1 MINPNIIPISENISI
16 DINSFLRHYA
26 IVGASGSGKTVA
38 CKILC
43 EELALRGIPI
53 IAIDPQGDIASL
65 VTMGDRKV
73 IESKQGDLVSYDLY
87 DSNVE
92 VVVWTPASNCGI
104 GLHVNPIDFNFPK
117 DKDDKIREISSI
129 AQNLT
134 NLIGYDL
141 RKNEGKFV
149 AAFFDLVITYIDDNN
164 LCIKT
169 FRDLVKLFQSL
180 PSDLR
185 HDVSSI
191 ISDKQFDNVTRN
203 VMTLTIGARNFLFNR
218 GLPLDIDTLFGTD
231 SDKTRISVIY
241 LNSLTTQEEKNFFV
255 AQIALE
261 LYKWMLT
268 NPKPELQGLFYIDE
282 IAPFLPPVTKP
293 ASRDI
298 LRLLFKQARK
308 YGIGCLMA
316 TQNPGDVDYRSM
328 AQISTYMLGRLMT
341 DQDIKKVDQMIKS
354 FVKENPDELIK
365 TLPTLKAGSFQLI
378 SPDNFETVQLLKM
391 RWLYTK
397 HLTYDESDIEEIITD
412 ELRNRLNPIPI
423 KPVQKEIVREIEP
436 LVFDGRDFLI
446 SRNEGTR
453 DRPSQKLYPDMY
465 VVLSPAKGDKLDKWV
480 TMIVNGKLV
489 VKFFNC
495 RWVALKDRF
504 QQFPFSQIIKPSQ
517 LRIFDN
523 KEDCVEFLLRF
534 KDFSKIEI

>member
-1 MINPNIIPISENISI
+1 MEA
-16 DINSFLRHYA
+16 FLRHFA

-65 VTMGDRKV
+65 IMMGDRKV
-73 IESKQGDLVSYDLY
+73 IESKNGDLECYDLY
-87 DSNVE
+87 DNNVE
-92 VVVWTPASNCGI
+92 VVVWTPACDSGI
-104 GLHVNPIDFNFPK
+104 GIHVNPINFNFSN
-117 DKDDKIREISSI
+117 DLDDKVREISTI

-164 LCIKT
+164 LEVKT
-169 FRDLVKLFQSL
+169 FSDMVDLFINL
-180 PSDLR
+180 PQDLR
-185 HDVSSI
+185 EDISSI
-191 ISDKQFDNVTRN
+191 ITDRQFDNVTRN
-203 VMTLTIGARNFLFNR
+203 IKTLTIGVRNFLFNR
-218 GLPLDIDTLFGTD
+218 GTPLDIDTLFGTD
-231 SDKTRISVIY
+231 SEKTRISVIY

-261 LYKWMLT
+261 LYKWMLS

-282 IAPFLPPVTKP
+282 IAPFLPPTAKP

-328 AQISTYMLGRLMT
+328 AQISSYMLGRLMT

-354 FVKENPDELIK
+354 FVQEDPDALIRA
-365 TLPTLKAGSFQLI
+365 LPTLKAGNFKLI
-378 SPDNFETVQLLKM
+378 SPDNFNGVKSLKM

-397 HLTYDESDIEEIITD
+397 HVTYDESDIDKVIPSQLRAAFDVDIPCELITED
-412 ELRNRLNPIPI
+412 
-423 KPVQKEIVREIEP
+423 VVREKQTS
-436 LVFDGRDFLI
+436 FMDDGRDFLI
-446 SRNEGTR
+446 PLHLGTR
-453 DRPSQKLYPDMY
+453 GLCLSEGITQGYI
-465 VVLSPAKGDKLDKWV
+465 VLSPYTGTQKEWWVVMELDGEN
-480 TMIVNGKLV
+480 IVGRYTCFYTTIAN
-489 VKFFNC
+489 
-495 RWVALKDRF
+495 RF
-504 QQFPFSQIIKPSQ
+504 RHHPFSQILYPTYFRLFHTVSDCKKFLCTCGEVAIM
-517 LRIFDN
+517 
-523 KEDCVEFLLRF
+523 DCVN
-534 KDFSKIEI
+534 